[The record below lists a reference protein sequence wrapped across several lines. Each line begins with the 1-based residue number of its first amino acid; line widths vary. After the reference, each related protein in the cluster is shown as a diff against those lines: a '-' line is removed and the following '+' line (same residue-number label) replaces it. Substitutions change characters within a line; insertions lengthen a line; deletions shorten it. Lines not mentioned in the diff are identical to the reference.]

1 MIISPPF
8 LPANGLTSDD
18 PLKPDPM
25 MDAVD
30 GFELPHHGVYPVAF
44 DRRWHCGVHLM
55 PNYQNE
61 AVRAIADGE
70 VVAYRVAQKAI
81 CDGQT
86 DDHGADAL
94 NSNTGFVLLK
104 HKTETGEG
112 RSLTFYSLYMHL
124 LDVDSLQP
132 VIGAPNL
139 PEVGSS
145 SAMAKWLADDTNGVQ
160 TPVNKK
166 VYRKDI
172 LGYYGKCHGQPH
184 LHFEI
189 FMTEEDFTAWFD
201 QIGHTVQLGNQTPAT
216 PDSKDYWGHSYF
228 VIPEGQAFCSTPPGQ
243 EVHAAY
249 FPAQQSGTLTEGTLY
264 VEAYFHK
271 GQRYTCSW
279 LEKNGTVTCLTGDQ
293 PVPDPCHD
301 YEYKLYERA
310 SSLYPACP
318 SDGYELL
325 RFGRILKDQPAPLSA
340 EQKKTWVAVTFAVG
354 KQGYIDISQSA
365 IKKLSDADFPF
376 FMGWQKIEEGN
387 MPFSEDGLCDYDAL
401 RKIVNDVENQETLQ
415 QQHETAEYKHED
427 ILSAY
432 VQGNAE
438 VRKALRGFV
447 CHAPSEWDATGNEA
461 RYKRLKDPDGFFGRR
476 KDIDP
481 NGYDKFIAFHTQ
493 LQFLEQ
499 TVLGGNKKFWFFH
512 PLAFIGHFR
521 KCEWLNQHEIATT
534 LPRHMFYTSSGA
546 IRTAITTAGTTYTLT
561 RSEAEAR
568 ISKFVPELNKCIRQ
582 YLGADKKRAGIFL
595 AQVLLETAQWRNLGG
610 IRRLLHEW
618 GFGQYSSVN
627 PATEYYA
634 AFYGRGVMQLTW
646 AGNYRDY
653 GVFSAAPNHA
663 GPYVER
669 LTPAS
674 PRITSTSRHYTF
686 HPNDHGQLMQWA
698 PRYDPDIIGED
709 PFYACDSG
717 GFYWVSKLFS
727 EGNGINR
734 VADRQYSASNIGM
747 INKMVNGGGNGYY
760 ERQAYTVFALDKLLD
775 YSDGRFSQTI
785 IPPTPKAKVN
795 PNMEVVL

>member
-172 LGYYGKCHGQPH
+172 LGYYGKCHGQSH

-228 VIPEGQAFCSTPPGQ
+228 VIPTGQTFYSTPPDQ
-243 EVHAAY
+243 VAHAAY
-249 FPAQQSGTLTEGTLY
+249 FPEKQSGILTEGNLY

-271 GQRYTCSW
+271 GQRYTRSW
-279 LEKNGTVTCLTGDQ
+279 LEKDGSLTCLTGDQ
-293 PVPDPCHD
+293 PVQDPFQN
-301 YEYKLYERA
+301 YEYTLYDRA
-310 SSLYPACP
+310 TTLYPARP
-318 SDGYELL
+318 SDGYELM
-325 RFGRILKDQPAPLSA
+325 RFGRILSDHSSLPVAP
-340 EQKKTWVAVTFAVG
+340 QTTWMAVTFESG
-354 KQGYIDISQSA
+354 KQGYIDISQDA
-365 IKKLSDADFPF
+365 VQKLSDADFPF

-387 MPFSEDGLCDYDAL
+387 TPFSEDGLCDYDAL
-401 RKIVNDVENQETLQ
+401 RKIVNDVEDQETPQ
-415 QQHETAEYKHED
+415 QQHEATEYKHED

-432 VQGNAE
+432 VQGNDS

-447 CHAPSEWDATGNEA
+447 CLAPSEWDATGNEV
-461 RYKRLKDPDGFFGRR
+461 RYRRLKDPDGFFGKR

-493 LQFLEQ
+493 LQFLEK
-499 TVLGGNKKFWFFH
+499 TALGGGKKFWFFH

-521 KCEWLNQHEIATT
+521 KCSWLAKREIYQLVPAKIVRKPGSHNFPSQSYFETVPLNRPFINKHYT
-534 LPRHMFYTSSGA
+534 ELNNALRKYLITSS
-546 IRTAITTAGTTYTLT
+546 
-561 RSEAEAR
+561 
-568 ISKFVPELNKCIRQ
+568 IRQ
-582 YLGADKKRAGIFL
+582 ACFFGNSTQETGWFRDLRESGGATPNLHAG
-595 AQVLLETAQWRNLGG
+595 W
-610 IRRLLHEW
+610 
-618 GFGQYSSVN
+618 
-627 PATEYYA
+627 
-634 AFYGRGVMQLTW
+634 YGRGFLQLTNPNGNLNGGNNNYYKYFKFMGRHPETPANVQEIAW
-646 AGNYRDY
+646 RDELGVNSFHASQSAGAYWIWSKKSAPTEQNPNRPQVDSANTYADDVAIVMGNQRRTVNTDHGPKIWYYNQLFTNCATAVNYP
-653 GVFSAAPNHA
+653 GATGQNPPNMNGLIDRSTSFANAVVILCDGHPFPA
-663 GPYVER
+663 QDGAQN
-669 LTPAS
+669 LTPE
-674 PRITSTSRHYTF
+674 IF
-686 HPNDHGQLMQWA
+686 
-698 PRYDPDIIGED
+698 
-709 PFYACDSG
+709 
-717 GFYWVSKLFS
+717 
-727 EGNGINR
+727 
-734 VADRQYSASNIGM
+734 
-747 INKMVNGGGNGYY
+747 
-760 ERQAYTVFALDKLLD
+760 ERR
-775 YSDGRFSQTI
+775 SD
-785 IPPTPKAKVN
+785 
-795 PNMEVVL
+795 L